1 MIESGMN
8 ELENK
13 QELSELDSHI
23 LAMLNKYRLH
33 SNDTGSP
40 YYLVIILTH
49 RIKSLT
55 NNHTSKHKKDHSAKR
70 AVVRMVAQR
79 KTCQKYMQKNRK
91 YSVNYSTFIADLGL
105 RG

>member
-1 MIESGMN
+1 MIQSDMSELKN
-8 ELENK
+8 E
-13 QELSELDSHI
+13 QELSELDAHT
-23 LAMLNKYRLH
+23 LTMLDKYRLH

-40 YYLVIILTH
+40 YYLVIVLTH
-49 RIKSLT
+49 RIKTLT
-55 NNHTSKHKKDHSAKR
+55 KDHTSKHKKDHSAKR

-91 YSVNYSTFIADLGL
+91 YRANYSAFIADLGL